1 MCTAGGTRENEFHVN
16 PKKIITLQTGHQLF
30 VLLFGILACLVLVA
44 FNVRGRLSAKNH
56 EIKEEP
62 WRLRCGAQKV
72 HDAFMKQFAKEN
84 CGATVNLLIT

>member
-1 MCTAGGTRENEFHVN
+1 M
-16 PKKIITLQTGHQLF
+16 QTGHQLF

-44 FNVRGRLSAKNH
+44 FNVRGRLSGKNN

-72 HDAFMKQFAKEN
+72 HEHTNETIRTRKLRSN
-84 CGATVNLLIT
+84 G